1 MQEGNG
7 IKRKPW
13 EEGSCS
19 TLLVGRLAFCNLP
32 VPVLRRLPSLE
43 PEMLSCN
50 GFQSRAIRYCTY
62 CNAMQCRTIRYCTYC
77 NVEQSHNAP
86 ASSHRPAAS
95 KVWKQA
101 PPQLWSNHQSAVH
114 TCARHCLGLGD
125 ATIESNHFYCLCL
138 IAPLHWE
145 VCDSKHLITN
155 SVLKYSR
162 ENVVKLIFMWW
173 IPASVSWVEFLCKY
187 VVGETRV
194 RQGRF
199 MFVHA
204 THRWSTF

>member
-50 GFQSRAIRYCTY
+50 GFQCSRAIRCCTY
-62 CNAMQCRTIRYCTYC
+62 CNDVLHIMQS
-77 NVEQSHNAP
+77 NVEQSGVAHIAM
-86 ASSHRPAAS
+86 
-95 KVWKQA
+95 
-101 PPQLWSNHQSAVH
+101 WSNHIMHLRVPTGRLPPRCENKFLLSCGQITESAVH

-125 ATIESNHFYCLCL
+125 ATIESNHCLLSLLDCPTSL
-138 IAPLHWE
+138 GKC
-145 VCDSKHLITN
+145 VTVN
-155 SVLKYSR
+155 
-162 ENVVKLIFMWW
+162 
-173 IPASVSWVEFLCKY
+173 
-187 VVGETRV
+187 T
-194 RQGRF
+194 
-199 MFVHA
+199 
-204 THRWSTF
+204 